1 MSKGSEPAID
11 EIIRQSAEYSP
22 YALPP
27 SVLRELARILGAM
40 NKPETAETGCGA
52 STLVFSQFSR
62 RHTVFA
68 FDEFDVFARI
78 NTSKLRGEADVEF
91 VEGPTQQTLPR
102 RRFTAALDAVL
113 LDGPHAF
120 PFPALEYFHFLPH
133 LRPGGVLVIDDLQ
146 IRSVNDLYRFL
157 RSDVMFEVE
166 SLISRT
172 AFLRRT
178 DAPTFAGDADGWEN
192 QGYHARPL
200 LRFSWWERLC
210 TRISIL
216 ALARSQDTPPLRRIP
231 RLFALN
237 PAHHLRR

>member
-1 MSKGSEPAID
+1 MSKSLEPAID
-11 EIIRQSAEYSP
+11 DIIRQSAKYSP

-27 SVLRELARILGAM
+27 AVLRELARILGAM

-62 RHTVFA
+62 RHAVFA
-68 FDEFDVFARI
+68 FDEFNVFGRVNA
-78 NTSKLRGEADVEF
+78 SKLRGEADLEF

-120 PFPALEYFHFLPH
+120 PFPALEYFHFLPY

-146 IRSVNDLYRFL
+146 IRGVHDLYRFL
-157 RSDVMFEVE
+157 RRDAMFEVE
-166 SLISRT
+166 TVISRT

-192 QGYHARPL
+192 QGYNARPL
-200 LRFSWWERLC
+200 LRFTWWERL
-210 TRISIL
+210 RNRFPEP
-216 ALARSQDTPPLRRIP
+216 ARGNGRRLLNRFIP
-231 RLFALN
+231 GERD
-237 PAHHLRR
+237 P

>member
-1 MSKGSEPAID
+1 MSKSVKPTID
-11 EIIRQSAEYSP
+11 DIIRQSAKYSP

-27 SVLRELARILGAM
+27 TVLRELARILGTM

-68 FDEFDVFARI
+68 FDEFNVFGRVNA
-78 NTSKLRGEADVEF
+78 SKLRGKADLEF

-102 RRFTAALDAVL
+102 RRFACRLDAVL

-120 PFPALEYFHFLPH
+120 PFPALEYFHFLPY

-146 IRSVNDLYRFL
+146 IRGVHDLYRFL
-157 RSDVMFEVE
+157 RHDAMFEVATV
-166 SLISRT
+166 IFRT

-178 DAPTFAGDADGWEN
+178 DAPTFPGDADGWEH
-192 QGYHARPL
+192 QGYNARPL
-200 LRFSWWERLC
+200 LRFTWRERL
-210 TRISIL
+210 RNRFPEP
-216 ALARSQDTPPLRRIP
+216 ARRNGRRLLNKFIP
-231 RLFALN
+231 EGRD
-237 PAHHLRR
+237 R